1 MNDASAFRAGVVWKL
16 THPDARLDHLG
27 MLPLWFNTTDDRPAQ
42 EQANAGYLNT
52 AGCGYHPQAGFT
64 LKQDEKGHYALQYGS
79 GQPDEDGDPADP
91 PLAEIARAELRE
103 ELIVL
108 FEAEYVAIIQKDQS
122 FVAAR
127 CD

>member
-1 MNDASAFRAGVVWKL
+1 MNDASAFRAGVIWKL

-27 MLPLWFNTTDDRPAQ
+27 MLPLWFNAGDERPAQ

-52 AGCGYHPQAGFT
+52 AGCGFHPQTGFT
-64 LKQDEKGHYALQYGS
+64 LKQDEKGHYALKYGDPAVS
-79 GQPDEDGDPADP
+79 DEDGEADP
-91 PLAEIARAELRE
+91 PLHEIARAELRD

>member
-1 MNDASAFRAGVVWKL
+1 MNDATAFRAGVVWKL
-16 THPDARLDHLG
+16 THPLATIDHLG
-27 MLPLWFNTTDDRPAQ
+27 MLPLWFNAADERPAL
-42 EQANAGYLNT
+42 EQADSGYKNT

-64 LKQDEKGHYALQYGS
+64 LKQNEKGSYALQYGS
-79 GQPDEDGDPADP
+79 GEPDEDGDPADP
-91 PLAEIARAELRE
+91 PLEELARAELRE

-108 FEAEYVAIIQKDQS
+108 FDAEYVAIIQKDQT

>member
-16 THPDARLDHLG
+16 THPDARIDHLG
-27 MLPLWFNTTDDRPAQ
+27 MLPLWFNAGDERPAQ

-52 AGCGYHPQAGFT
+52 AGCGFNPQAGFT
-64 LKQDEKGHYALQYGS
+64 LKQDEKGHYSLQYGD
-79 GQPDEDGDPADP
+79 PDTTMDDEEADP
-91 PLAEIARAELRE
+91 PLGEIARAELRE